1 MTRANHKVP
10 LSRHRKVQLS
20 RSKAMV
26 IAAAGALSVATAASA
41 TAATWGHGAQG
52 AQSAADGLAEIT
64 HGSVAPDTSTRNTVT
79 QVAAPREATPREATA
94 REATAQEATAQEA
107 APALGLAVTD
117 QLAGPIAQTATEQ
130 GNATWVQHAYL
141 VRLTAMKDAIA
152 QRQAATTT
160 PATTTPATTTPATTT
175 PASTTPATTTAAK
188 STLGS
193 PQQVARAMLG
203 SFGWSAASQFS
214 CLEPL
219 WAHESGWS
227 VSAYNAGS
235 GAFGI
240 PQALPGS
247 RMASAGP
254 DWQTSAATQIKWG
267 LQYIK
272 GTYGS
277 PCAAWAHEEATG
289 WY

>member
-1 MTRANHKVP
+1 
-10 LSRHRKVQLS
+10 LSRHRKIQLN

-41 TAATWGHGAQG
+41 AATTWGQESQAHAKQK
-52 AQSAADGLAEIT
+52 AA
-64 HGSVAPDTSTRNTVT
+64 T
-79 QVAAPREATPREATA
+79 QEAMTKEAMTQKAVVTPRLT
-94 REATAQEATAQEA
+94 
-107 APALGLAVTD
+107 VTD
-117 QLAGPIAQTATEQ
+117 QIAGPMAATAAEQ
-130 GNATWVQHAYL
+130 RNATWAQRAYL
-141 VRLTAMKDAIA
+141 VRLAAVQGAIA
-152 QRQAATTT
+152 QRKAAIKAAAARAARSQAAAQSQATAQGQTAGQGQAGAQS
-160 PATTTPATTTPATTT
+160 PAGAV
-175 PASTTPATTTAAK
+175 SMTAA
-188 STLGS
+188 SGS
-193 PQQVARAMLG
+193 PRQIAQAMLG
-203 SFGWSAASQFS
+203 SFGWSSSQFS
-214 CLEPL
+214 CLDPL

-254 DWQTSAATQIKWG
+254 DWRTNAATQITWG
-267 LQYIK
+267 LDYIK

-277 PCAAWAHEEATG
+277 PCGAWSHEEATG